1 MANLLHKK
9 IGVAVIINE
18 KQEILID
25 KRLPKGLMANLWEF
39 PGGKI
44 EAGETPQDCIQRE
57 IKEELE
63 VDIIVGDHLIDITH
77 TYSEFMVTLS
87 VYLCQIIMGE
97 PQPLE
102 CAEIRWVTVSQLH
115 NFEFPSAN
123 KAIISALENYEIT
136 IDNFKVRKF
145 ITA

>member
-1 MANLLHKK
+1 MTNLPHKK

-25 KRLPKGLMANLWEF
+25 KRLPTGLMANLWEF

-44 EAGETPQDCIQRE
+44 EAGETPQDCIKRE
-57 IKEELE
+57 IKEELG
-63 VDIIVGDHLIDITH
+63 VDIVVNQHLIDITH

-87 VYLCQIIMGE
+87 VYLCQIITGE

-102 CAEIRWVTVSQLH
+102 CAEINWVTVPQLH
-115 NFEFPSAN
+115 NFKFPSAN
-123 KAIISALENYEIT
+123 KAIISALENNNIFSIIE
-136 IDNFKVRKF
+136 KG
-145 ITA
+145 